1 MPVLYGLLCAKI
13 PFGGYT
19 KHPSFLS
26 SLRKKDNMIKQFA
39 LVFALMLMM
48 VPFSVQAQKTGKKP
62 VKTKTTVRKKKT
74 VAPKPVER
82 IAEILE
88 EPIMSMDGDKSLYMG
103 QTGDKLV
110 YEVNAGGQVY
120 DFIITIQQPKSD
132 AYRYSFDWEMTAPVN
147 KSGHV
152 NISKTAA
159 YDSKKYMN
167 YFKGGDL
174 NLTDACT
181 VWMTGENFGEM
192 PDKKTTMQFDSNE
205 PETFYRKDEAE
216 TEQAIKYKGKEI
228 KLDIFKVDNDK
239 EGGDHRQVWI
249 QGISAFPLIVKMDLG
264 WTIRLKEIK

>member
-1 MPVLYGLLCAKI
+1 M
-13 PFGGYT
+13 F
-19 KHPSFLS
+19 
-26 SLRKKDNMIKQFA
+26 KQFA
-39 LVFALMLMM
+39 LVFAIILTTI
-48 VPFSVQAQKTGKKP
+48 PFSVQAQKAIKKP
-62 VKTKTTVRKKKT
+62 VKAKTAVKKKKA
-74 VAPKPVER
+74 VAPKPV
-82 IAEILE
+82 AELLDDPILN
-88 EPIMSMDGDKSLYMG
+88 MDGGKSLYMG

-120 DFIITIQQPKSD
+120 DFIITIQEPKTD
-132 AYRYSFDWEMTAPVN
+132 EYRYSFDWEMTAPVN

-159 YDSKKYMN
+159 FDSKKYMN

-174 NLTDACT
+174 TLTDACT

-205 PETFYRKDEAE
+205 PEIFYRKDEAE
-216 TEQAIKYKGKEI
+216 TEQAIKYKGKEM
-228 KLDIFKVDNDK
+228 KLDIFKIDNDK
-239 EGGDHRQVWI
+239 EGGNHRQVWV

>member
-1 MPVLYGLLCAKI
+1 LTNFAEKYNMLKQFTLIVALLLLTI
-13 PFGGYT
+13 PFT
-19 KHPSFLS
+19 
-26 SLRKKDNMIKQFA
+26 A
-39 LVFALMLMM
+39 
-48 VPFSVQAQKTGKKP
+48 QAQKTTKKAVKGKAA
-62 VKTKTTVRKKKT
+62 VKKKKT
-74 VAPKPVER
+74 VAAKPAER
-82 IAEILE
+82 IMEIFD
-88 EPIMSMDGDKSLYMG
+88 EPLLSMEGGKSLYMG

-120 DFIITIQQPKSD
+120 DFIITTQQPKSD
-132 AYRYSFDWEMTAPVN
+132 EYRYSFDWEMTAPVN

-159 YDSKKYMN
+159 IDGKKYMN

-174 NLTDACT
+174 TLMDACT

-205 PETFYRKDEAE
+205 PEIFYRKDGAE
-216 TEQAIKYKGKEI
+216 TEQTITYKGKEI

-239 EGGDHRQVWI
+239 EGGDHRQVWV
-249 QGISAFPLIVKMDLG
+249 QGISSNPLIVKMDLG

>member
-1 MPVLYGLLCAKI
+1 M
-13 PFGGYT
+13 F
-19 KHPSFLS
+19 
-26 SLRKKDNMIKQFA
+26 KQIS
-39 LVFALMLMM
+39 LVFAMALLL
-48 VPFSVQAQKTGKKP
+48 VSFSAQAQTTTKKP
-62 VKTKTTVRKKKT
+62 VKSKAAAKKKKT

-82 IAEILE
+82 IAAIIEDPIL
-88 EPIMSMDGDKSLYMG
+88 SMDGGKSLYMG

-120 DFIITIQQPKSD
+120 DFIITILRPASD

-152 NISKTAA
+152 NISKNAA
-159 YDSKKYMN
+159 FDSKKYMN
-167 YFKGGDL
+167 YFNGGNL
-174 NLTDACT
+174 TLTDACT

-192 PDKKTTMQFDSNE
+192 PDKKTIMQFDSNE

-216 TEQAIKYKGKEI
+216 TEQAIKYKGRDM
-228 KLDIFKVDNDK
+228 KLDIFKTDNEK
-239 EGGDHRQVWI
+239 QGSDHRQVWV